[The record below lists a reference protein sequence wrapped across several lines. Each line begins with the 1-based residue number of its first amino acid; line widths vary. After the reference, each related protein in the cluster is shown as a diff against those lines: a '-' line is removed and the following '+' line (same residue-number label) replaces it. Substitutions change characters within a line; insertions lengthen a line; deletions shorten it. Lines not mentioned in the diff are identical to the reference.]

1 MWTNYWKFLTSCS
14 FLYHDL
20 PKTLKIH
27 EYYKQK
33 HLRRDAQ
40 TEWKIFLL
48 CLWWLLPGTSILLR
62 HLLPLELHQSW
73 SEVNNIGLELTK
85 GECWFAGWPTNFA
98 TILLI
103 SNWEKY
109 INTIIQCVIY
119 LKNKSLYQCIWFL
132 AMNPFSILWY

>member
-1 MWTNYWKFLTSCS
+1 MDVDKILQRLYFLF
-14 FLYHDL
+14 FLVSWF
-20 PKTLKIH
+20 
-27 EYYKQK
+27 
-33 HLRRDAQ
+33 A
-40 TEWKIFLL
+40 KIFKVAWILQTTIKRISKRVEAIFTLL
-48 CLWWLLPGTSILLR
+48 VMAVTRDQHFTLALVASK
-62 HLLPLELHQSW
+62 LHPSW

-103 SNWEKY
+103 SKWEKY